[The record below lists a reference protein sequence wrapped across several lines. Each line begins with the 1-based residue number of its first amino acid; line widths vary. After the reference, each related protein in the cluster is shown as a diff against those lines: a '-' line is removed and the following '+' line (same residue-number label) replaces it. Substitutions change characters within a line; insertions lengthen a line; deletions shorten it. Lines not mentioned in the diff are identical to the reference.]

1 VRIVSL
7 VPSVTDTLLD
17 WGVIPVA
24 CTRFCE
30 RPELVHVGGTK
41 DPDIDA
47 IVELRPD
54 LVVVDEEENRREHHA
69 ALTAVRIEVF
79 VLRIRSLDDVGEQLP
94 ALAARIGVAWS
105 MPMLGSPHPLSAAA
119 FVPIWKRPWI
129 ALGTPTYGASLL
141 EHLGISNV
149 FAGAGSYPETTLEA
163 VAEHS
168 PSLVIAPSE
177 PYPFGERH
185 RAELETVAPT
195 IFVDGKDLFWWGTR
209 TVGALTR
216 LASAMG
222 HQTG

>member
-41 DPDIDA
+41 DPDIDS

-69 ALTAVRIEVF
+69 ALTAARIEVF

-94 ALAARIGVAWS
+94 ALAARVGVAWS
-105 MPMLGSPHPLSAAA
+105 MPMLASPHPPSAAA
-119 FVPIWKRPWI
+119 FVPIWKRPWM

-149 FAGAGSYPETTLEA
+149 FAGAGS
-163 VAEHS
+163 
-168 PSLVIAPSE
+168 
-177 PYPFGERH
+177 
-185 RAELETVAPT
+185 
-195 IFVDGKDLFWWGTR
+195 GTA
-209 TVGALTR
+209 GALTR

-222 HQTG
+222 HHTG